1 MPFPNLCSVLFKSM
15 PGTLAL
21 RLPHLLHTTVPIK
34 FTGDY
39 FAWLCF
45 SQCSSFEQS
54 VFFSDGVWLGGKNTF
69 ILSTI
74 KKNPSHLH
82 SANSNHFLS
91 QIKNIAVQKHF
102 WDQSTRCCGWTKEIA
117 WELGLQNYGEYLRS
131 VNVDKTIPSWHWVTE
146 R

>member
-74 KKNPSHLH
+74 KKNPVTFTL
-82 SANSNHFLS
+82 
-91 QIKNIAVQKHF
+91 QIQTIFYLKLKTLQCKNIFEIKAQGAVV
-102 WDQSTRCCGWTKEIA
+102 
-117 WELGLQNYGEYLRS
+117 ELKRLLGNWVCKIM
-131 VNVDKTIPSWHWVTE
+131 VNIFVL
-146 R
+146 